1 HARRLDLRFALP
13 AAGPRGS
20 LCVRGL
26 EGEVCEGLR
35 GGVDQGDEPRPLRP
49 RLISAEGTSR
59 AFGAQP
65 QPIEAARV
73 LLRRPST
80 EAEALDQKSGRRF
93 KPLPSDPGPALSG
106 IALAAVGKL
115 AVEAGE
121 QPGIAADG
129 GSTISLVA
137 RSVQR
142 PEWLADDAVSYEPVS
157 APNSL
162 LTGKLTGNFA
172 DSGPPRR
179 FRRPV
184 SE

>member
-1 HARRLDLRFALP
+1 VDRHARRLDLRFALP

-65 QPIEAARV
+65 QPIEVAHV
-73 LLRRPST
+73 LRRPST
-80 EAEALDQKSGRRF
+80 EAEALDKKSGRRF
-93 KPLPSDPGPALSG
+93 KLLPSDPGPALSG

-121 QPGIAADG
+121 QPAIAADG
-129 GSTISLVA
+129 ELGAGVDARGIARGA
-137 RSVQR
+137 RSK
-142 PEWLADDAVSYEPVS
+142 ADI
-157 APNSL
+157 
-162 LTGKLTGNFA
+162 G
-172 DSGPPRR
+172 
-179 FRRPV
+179 
-184 SE
+184 